1 MAAPKAEELPPP
13 LEPLRRELQK
23 ILSHSAVN
31 PEPVTYW
38 GGVSSS
44 NPALHE
50 DDPSTSVLTHIFH
63 GRTKQHL
70 NPASGVTSAFY
81 VCDAHSDVVSDP
93 DKYALAVDDDGVTA
107 VHACAING
115 YLDTLEVLVEVGG
128 ASPFAQ
134 VARSR
139 VDALQM
145 ARRRGHA
152 GVLAYLTSFQG
163 KVGAQRLSEIATA
176 VATRRQEAAKAKAI
190 AEGVVDSGDG
200 NDDDEAS
207 QATSLSAGAL
217 SAANAAQTRQAKA
230 EEARSIALA
239 RSMQAI
245 AKEAVEEVELLP
257 RVLWR
262 AEYIVMDNSR
272 GVGYYPR
279 KPFSEGED

>member
-1 MAAPKAEELPPP
+1 MAAQKGDDLPPP

-23 ILSHSAVN
+23 IISHSAVN

-38 GGVSSS
+38 GGVSSG

-50 DDPSTSVLTHIFH
+50 DDPSTSVLAHVFR
-63 GRTKQHL
+63 GRTKHNL
-70 NPASGVTSAFY
+70 DPVSGITSAVY
-81 VCDAHSDVVSDP
+81 VCDAHSDVVTDP
-93 DKYALAVDDDGVTA
+93 DKYALAVDDDGITA

-115 YLDTLEVLVEVGG
+115 YLETLKVLIEVGG
-128 ASPFAQ
+128 ASPFTQ
-134 VARSR
+134 VMRSR

-152 GVLAYLTSFQG
+152 GVLDYLTGFQG
-163 KVGAQRLSEIATA
+163 KGGAQRLSEIATA
-176 VATRRQEAAKAKAI
+176 VATRREETAKAKAI
-190 AEGVVDSGDG
+190 AEGVVDGG
-200 NDDDEAS
+200 NEHDDES

-217 SAANAAQTRQAKA
+217 SAVNAAQTRQAKA
-230 EEARSIALA
+230 EEARSVALA